1 MYLKYLTKACPLL
14 VLGFCL
20 VSEKSCDQLSP
31 TAFSHVSLGY
41 SVVVEILLIF
51 SDEPVESPR
60 TVGSD
65 PQSSGCHSNNAVC
78 CSTLANDLPSF
89 SVSHS
94 VVAWLKW

>member
-31 TAFSHVSLGY
+31 TALSHVSLGY

-78 CSTLANDLPSF
+78 CFHTCE
-89 SVSHS
+89 
-94 VVAWLKW
+94 